1 MNGPRLTIDAS
12 RFRRRLQ
19 RQVRSLK
26 GGEARRALRAAAR
39 QDVLPSVEKESPVV
53 TGAMR
58 GSWIVRN
65 VNPASLPKGVY
76 AVEITNDGKT
86 VYMVRNRKGVMKRKT
101 DRGIRSIRAKTA
113 AQRELLIREQRLL
126 DMATPEER
134 RKIDRRVMRLAERVR
149 LLERQVRQMV
159 RRAPHTYARKVNRS
173 KKSFGFFD
181 RAIRRASSKY
191 YESVKAEVRKVIQ

>member
-26 GGEARRALRAAAR
+26 GGKARRALRAAAR

-76 AVEITNDGKT
+76 ALCPHFDG
-86 VYMVRNRKGVMKRKT
+86 
-101 DRGIRSIRAKTA
+101 
-113 AQRELLIREQRLL
+113 
-126 DMATPEER
+126 
-134 RKIDRRVMRLAERVR
+134 RVSLKP
-149 LLERQVRQMV
+149 
-159 RRAPHTYARKVNRS
+159 APHLEAVSGYLCS
-173 KKSFGFFD
+173 MSFVLCVQWHG
-181 RAIRRASSKY
+181 
-191 YESVKAEVRKVIQ
+191 